1 MAAEVNG
8 PRGPLPRPE
17 PVEPPA
23 PDSLLLVISNAPDE
37 DTAQRIAETLVHER
51 LAACVNITGPVQSVY
66 RWQGAIE
73 RAQEFG
79 LLIKTSASRFAEM
92 AARLQALH
100 PHEVPEIVAL
110 RPPMV
115 LPAYAAWAIAETRK
129 PLGGNREG

>member
-1 MAAEVNG
+1 MAAEVSG
-8 PRGPLPRPE
+8 ARAPLPRPV

-23 PDSLLLVISNAPDE
+23 PDSLLLVFSNAPDE

-51 LAACVNITGPVQSVY
+51 LAACVNITGPMHSIY
-66 RWQGAIE
+66 RWQGAVE

-100 PHEVPEIVAL
+100 PYEVPEIVAL

-129 PLGGNREG
+129 PLAGG

>member
-1 MAAEVNG
+1 MAAEVTG
-8 PRGPLPRPE
+8 PRGSLPRPA
-17 PVEPPA
+17 PVELAA

-51 LAACVNITGPVQSVY
+51 LAACVNITGPLTSVY
-66 RWQGAIE
+66 RWQGRVE
-73 RAQEFG
+73 RATEIG

-92 AARLQALH
+92 AARLQVLH

-129 PLGGNREG
+129 PLGADRQG

>member
-1 MAAEVNG
+1 VAAEVSG
-8 PRGPLPRPE
+8 ARAPLPHPA

-23 PDSLLLVISNAPDE
+23 PDSLLLVFSNAPDE

-51 LAACVNITGPVQSVY
+51 LAACVNITGPMQSVY
-66 RWQGAIE
+66 RWHGAVE

-100 PHEVPEIVAL
+100 PYEVPEIVAL

-129 PLGGNREG
+129 PLAGG